1 MVKKILGIVV
11 LGLFLTSNAHS
22 ESINSR
28 LTKIEERLTNIE
40 ESLAGLKMLENLFN
54 SENLNE
60 KNSAVSTGNKSK
72 LSFKLN
78 LLSCTKD
85 MFDKINIGYTI
96 TNNYNKEVKLVDAV
110 IETTDLF
117 GELVFK
123 GKIAKDVYLKAGE
136 SDTVKGSFDDILSD
150 QCSKIKQARLNDL
163 KSDLNVS
170 KIAFGDNSIV
180 EF

>member
-11 LGLFLTSNAHS
+11 LGLILTSNAHS

-78 LLSCTKD
+78 LLSCT
-85 MFDKINIGYTI
+85 
-96 TNNYNKEVKLVDAV
+96 
-110 IETTDLF
+110 
-117 GELVFK
+117 
-123 GKIAKDVYLKAGE
+123 
-136 SDTVKGSFDDILSD
+136 TVLY
-150 QCSKIKQARLNDL
+150 
-163 KSDLNVS
+163 V
-170 KIAFGDNSIV
+170 
-180 EF
+180 

>member
-1 MVKKILGIVV
+1 MKKLLGIVA
-11 LGLFLTSNAHS
+11 LGLILTSNVFS

-85 MFDKINIGYTI
+85 MFDKINICYTI
-96 TNNYNKEVKLVDAV
+96 TNYYNKEVKLVDAV

-117 GELVFK
+117 GEVVFK
-123 GKIAKDVYLKAGE
+123 GKIAKDVYMVA
-136 SDTVKGSFDDILSD
+136 S
-150 QCSKIKQARLNDL
+150 
-163 KSDLNVS
+163 
-170 KIAFGDNSIV
+170 V
-180 EF
+180 EI